1 MSNFKTFKKSKSQ
14 QNYFFL
20 NRQRIFKHI
29 FADFQFQF
37 VNTLCVEKE
46 LKVRIKE
53 LVKYRDHGLTKQGQ
67 LVPFE
72 QLRFR
77 REIRLKRIAK
87 LKAGGG
93 GSGSCTPVPPVPAR
107 FLPQP
112 GDYSL
117 KVLIYFSFSLNS
129 L

>member
-1 MSNFKTFKKSKSQ
+1 
-14 QNYFFL
+14 
-20 NRQRIFKHI
+20 
-29 FADFQFQF
+29 
-37 VNTLCVEKE
+37 VEKE
-46 LKVRIKE
+46 LKIRIKE
-53 LVKYRDHGLTKQGQ
+53 LIKYRDHGLIKQSQ

-77 REIRLKRIAK
+77 REIRLKRLAK

-93 GSGSCTPVPPVPAR
+93 GSGSGSCTPVPAVPAR

-117 KVLIYFSFSLNS
+117 KVRFCFTYSS
-129 L
+129 